1 MKPILSLPLN
11 RKLAVTVVACLMA
24 TLASAQTY
32 TKLYAYPEDTRNDT
46 GIGLAGFMTQGQD
59 GNIYGTIGD
68 DGSNAAGSGFKMTT
82 AGHFTRIYA
91 FCALTKCAD
100 GAGPWG
106 GLTLGLDGDLYGTTT
121 SGGKVGAGTV
131 FRLTPTGTLTTLW
144 SFDNGADAGAPW
156 YPPLQG
162 LDGNF
167 YGSSN
172 TVYAGDYGAFY
183 RVTSTPNSEK
193 VLVDFNYTNGADP
206 NLPIQ
211 GTDGNFYG
219 TAVYGGT
226 SRIGVVYKI
235 TPGGAITILHNF
247 AGYPKDGASPQG
259 VLVQGT
265 DGNFYGTTYQGG
277 ANNYGTIFKITPAGV
292 LTLLHSFAP
301 SSTNL
306 DGANPQTGLVLGS
319 DGNFYGATVIGGY
332 YNGGLLY
339 KITPAGKFTILHS
352 LCSTSGCTNGFY
364 PRTPLVQHTNGKF
377 YGNTSGNSLGGSYFY
392 SLDVGLKGFTKLVN
406 WAGKVGATVDLLGQ
420 GFTGTTGVSFNG
432 VAATFKNVSDT
443 YITATVPAGAPSGTV
458 TVTTFTSTM
467 TSNRAF
473 LVVPQI
479 NSFSPAGGIVGASV
493 VITGVSLKQATQVT
507 IGGNT
512 ASFKVNSDTQVTA
525 TVPAGAK
532 NGAKIT
538 ITTPGGIAT
547 STASFT
553 VVPSIASFSPTSG
566 KVAAPVTITGNSF
579 TGATKVTFG
588 GVAATSFQVITDTKV
603 DALVPAGAVTG
614 PIAVTTPG
622 GTATSSAKFTVTP

>member
-24 TLASAQTY
+24 TLAGAQTY

-68 DGSNAAGSGFKMTT
+68 DGSNAAGSAFKMTT

-131 FRLTPTGTLTTLW
+131 FRLTSTGTLTTLW

-226 SRIGVVYKI
+226 SKIGAVYKI
-235 TPGGAITILHNF
+235 TPGGAITVLHNF

-420 GFTGTTGVSFNG
+420 GFTGTTSVSFNG

-479 NSFSPAGGIVGASV
+479 KSFSPAGGIVGASV

-507 IGGNT
+507 IGGKT
-512 ASFKVNSDTQVTA
+512 ASFKVDSDTQVTA

>member
-1 MKPILSLPLN
+1 MKPILSLALN

-24 TLASAQTY
+24 TLAGAQTY

-68 DGSNAAGSGFKMTT
+68 DGSNAAGSAFKMTT

-226 SRIGVVYKI
+226 SKIGVVYKI
-235 TPGGAITILHNF
+235 TPGGAITVLHNF

-332 YNGGLLY
+332 FNGGLLY

-479 NSFSPAGGIVGASV
+479 KSFSPAGGIVGASV

-507 IGGNT
+507 IGGKT

-538 ITTPGGIAT
+538 ITTPGGIAA